1 MPASASSRAAHSNP
15 LDDNPWIAI
24 VLFAFIAILAL
35 GLVSLR
41 YHIRLA
47 QWIEG
52 TLDLGLLT
60 ATIWLVCSARRLD
73 RNRNRE
79 PFRLPVARD
88 EQEIE
93 KAALEN
99 ATLLGYTLDK
109 APFVWAD
116 RTRTMQAV
124 TCGMNGAGKS
134 TLLENIVSQDLQRV
148 FGPHGRARRMPMV
161 IFDGKGDAQLFEKL
175 APHIH
180 RAGRIDQLRIINPSR
195 PEICSRYNPFWAPDG
210 QYMERVNM
218 IFGSFNLNPRD
229 PFFPK
234 HQLDY
239 LSNIVRVLYYTGRGY
254 NFYDVIVMMLDE
266 LVLREQIVVAERE
279 VSRGYSTAQQKLN
292 FEMSVRNLLQS
303 FEDRERV
310 PKIQGLI
317 NECMTFTDDD
327 LAAITGHYE
336 DLLSIE
342 EIVDQEL
349 ILFVSLNANRN
360 MGPVVSL
367 GKMILQ
373 NIQLTIGKLYE
384 DLERLKDPDRPLFS
398 VILDEFPAF
407 SYRNFAHILNTARGS
422 KTAFLFS
429 MQSLPQLEEVGRG
442 FKSNVTSAGNTTMMF
457 KIKDE
462 ETAQFFLRASAEQ
475 RVKRRTVAVEKPF
488 FGKYKE
494 TGRGTEREEKETRS
508 QDFDIKNLPVGRME
522 MLVGDD
528 SAGMIHTTVQ
538 ARMPS
543 PADLPGF
550 RPEPFPTLKA
560 ARSRAAGAHLRF
572 RDPEAQ
578 KEFRAKRKEFQFRR

>member
-1 MPASASSRAAHSNP
+1 MPTPTSSRPAHANS
-15 LDDNPWIAI
+15 LDDNPWIA
-24 VLFAFIAILAL
+24 VVFFAFLAILGL
-35 GLVSLR
+35 GMVSLR
-41 YHIRLA
+41 YQIHLS

-52 TLDLGLLT
+52 TLDFGLLI
-60 ATIWLVCSARRLD
+60 ATLWLAFSARWLD

-79 PFRLPVARD
+79 PFLLPAAVD
-88 EQEIE
+88 EQNLDM
-93 KAALEN
+93 AGSQG

-109 APFVWAD
+109 APFLWTD

-124 TCGMNGAGKS
+124 ACGMNGSGKS
-134 TLLENIVSQDLQRV
+134 TLLENIVSQDLRRV
-148 FGPHGRARRMPMV
+148 IGAPGRTRRMPMV
-161 IFDGKGDAQLFEKL
+161 IFDGKGDAQLFEKIL
-175 APHIH
+175 PHIH
-180 RAGRIDQLRIINPSR
+180 RAGRMHQLRIINPSR

-239 LSNIVRVLYYTGRGY
+239 LSNIVRVLYYTERRY
-254 NFYDVIVMMLDE
+254 NFYDAIVMMLDE
-266 LVLREQIVVAERE
+266 VVLREQIAVAGRQ
-279 VSRGYSTAQQKLN
+279 VSQGSLTAQQKLN

-342 EIVDQEL
+342 DIVEQEL

-373 NIQLTIGKLYE
+373 NIQLTIGRLYE
-384 DLERLKDPDRPLFS
+384 DLERLKDPLRPLFS

-429 MQSLPQLEEVGRG
+429 MQALPQLEEVGKG
-442 FKSNVTSAGNTTMMF
+442 FKSNVTGAGNTTMMF

-462 ETAQFFLRASAEQ
+462 ETAEFFLRASADQ
-475 RVKRRTVAVEKPF
+475 VVKRRTVAVEKPF

-508 QDFDIKNLPVGRME
+508 KDFDIKNLPVGRME

-538 ARMPS
+538 VRLPS
-543 PADLPGF
+543 AAALPGF
-550 RPEPFPTLKA
+550 APEPFPTLSA
-560 ARSRAAGAHLRF
+560 ARSHAVGAHLRF
-572 RDPEAQ
+572 RDPDAQ
-578 KEFRAKRKEFQFRR
+578 KEFRAKRKDFQFKR

>member
-1 MPASASSRAAHSNP
+1 MPAHPSHTHPHSF
-15 LDDNPWIAI
+15 DDNPWVA
-24 VLFAFIAILAL
+24 VAFFSVFAILGL
-35 GLVSLR
+35 GAVSLR
-41 YHIRLA
+41 YHIHLS

-52 TLDLGLLT
+52 TLDLGLCV
-60 ATIWLVCSARRLD
+60 AAIWLAFSARRLD
-73 RNRNRE
+73 RTRKRE
-79 PFRLPVARD
+79 PFRMPAGID
-88 EQEIE
+88 EQQVE
-93 KAALEN
+93 KAAAQD

-109 APFVWAD
+109 RPFLWTD

-124 TCGMNGAGKS
+124 ACGMNGAGKS
-134 TLLENIVSQDLQRV
+134 TLLENIISQDLNRFV
-148 FGPHGRARRMPMV
+148 GPPDRSRRIPMV
-161 IFDGKGDAQLFEKL
+161 IFDGKGDAQLFEKIL
-175 APHIH
+175 PHIH

-239 LSNIVRVLYYTGRGY
+239 LSNIVRVLYYTGRRY
-254 NFYDVIVMMLDE
+254 DFYDAIVMMLDE
-266 LVLREQIVVAERE
+266 LVLREQIAVADRE
-279 VSRGYSTAQQKLN
+279 VAQGCATAQQKLN

-342 EIVDQEL
+342 DIVDQEL
-349 ILFVSLNANRN
+349 ILYVSLNANRN
-360 MGPVVSL
+360 IAPVISL

-373 NIQLTIGKLYE
+373 NVQLTIGKLYE
-384 DLERLKDPDRPLFS
+384 DLARLKDPDCPLFS
-398 VILDEFPAF
+398 VMLDEFPAF

-422 KTAFLFS
+422 RTAFLFS

-442 FKSNVTSAGNTTMMF
+442 FKANVTSAGNTTMMF

-462 ETAQFFLRASAEQ
+462 ETAQFFLHASAEQ
-475 RVKRRTVAVEKPF
+475 RIKRRTVAVEKPL

-494 TGRGTEREEKETRS
+494 IGRGTERDEKETRS

-538 ARMPS
+538 VRLPS
-543 PADLPGF
+543 PADFPGF
-550 RPEPFPTLKA
+550 QLEPFA
-560 ARSRAAGAHLRF
+560 AMKSPHTQGIGAQLRF
-572 RDPEAQ
+572 RDPDAQ
-578 KEFRAKRKEFQFRR
+578 KEFRAKRKEFAFRR